1 MNTKRHLTITVLIAV
16 MFFAIPAK
24 ADLSFYTDRSDWEIA
39 ISGDISTETFDSV
52 TPYFL
57 VGGVNSAGL
66 INIELV
72 NLSEVN
78 QWNSINNGSDVEDF
92 LTIDG
97 TAFYQG
103 GRRLTDPDTVIHLHR
118 PFPVRAFGGDFT
130 STHSSTDGNGL
141 ALLVNGTQYG
151 FQQLLDFEEGSG
163 FLGFIATADV
173 STVTLFAPEN
183 NETFGLDNVSFAVI
197 PEPVS
202 LSLLVFGSFYLQK
215 RRKV

>member
-1 MNTKRHLTITVLIAV
+1 MIKKRKAIMNTKRHLTITVLIAV

-24 ADLSFYTDRSDWEIA
+24 ADLSFYTDRSDWESA

-118 PFPVRAFGGDFT
+118 PFPVRAVRRGFYVNPQQYRWQWIGFAGQW
-130 STHSSTDGNGL
+130 NAVWIPAVAGL
-141 ALLVNGTQYG
+141 
-151 FQQLLDFEEGSG
+151 
-163 FLGFIATADV
+163 
-173 STVTLFAPEN
+173 
-183 NETFGLDNVSFAVI
+183 
-197 PEPVS
+197 
-202 LSLLVFGSFYLQK
+202 
-215 RRKV
+215 